1 MISDSTSSWV
11 KFPRSSS
18 EAHLLLFC
26 FPFAGG
32 SARIF
37 DTWQNAFPETIAVCP
52 IQYPGRGNRL
62 REQPFVRMQPLVA
75 AIAEE
80 LIPFLDRPFAFFGH
94 SMGAMIS
101 FELAR
106 RLRKKHNQLPVHLFL
121 SGCRALQFPD
131 SSTVTYDLPDPEFI
145 EELRSLNGTP
155 PEVLEHPELMQ
166 LLLPTLHADFGVV
179 QTYAYVSEPPL
190 SCAMSIY
197 GGLADPILPR
207 EDLEGWREQTTGM
220 FSLRMFPGDHFFLL
234 TASQML
240 LDTMNQ
246 ELQQHV
252 NYSRSFA
259 AQ

>member
-1 MISDSTSSWV
+1 MISDRKQPWV
-11 KFPRSSS
+11 KFPPSSS
-18 EAHLLLFC
+18 KARLLLFC

-37 DTWQNAFPETIAVCP
+37 ETWQNAFPETIAVCP

-62 REQPFVRMQPLVA
+62 REQPFMQMEPLVA
-75 AIAEE
+75 AVAAG

-106 RLRKKHNQLPVHLFL
+106 YLRKEDNPLPAHLFL

-131 SSTVTYDLPDPEFI
+131 RSAIPYDLPEPEFI

-166 LLLPTLHADFGVV
+166 LLLPTLRADFSVV
-179 QTYAYVSEPPL
+179 QTYSYVSGPPL
-190 SCAMSIY
+190 PCAISIY
-197 GGLADPILPR
+197 GGVADPLLPR

-234 TASQML
+234 TASQIL
-240 LDTMNQ
+240 LDTLNQ
-246 ELQQHV
+246 ELEQHV
-252 NYSRSFA
+252 NYSRPCA
-259 AQ
+259 AR